1 MKRFSGFFVLAAMI
15 VLMIG
20 CGNTID
26 LQVNKLYS
34 KDTRAD
40 AVKILSKAAPEEAF
54 YPVSEI
60 LKAQD
65 GDLVATAIEIMKAW
79 GPEGISEP
87 LKQLIMETDNNNLA
101 TNGLHALAEVAGT
114 SEEDFFIARLKD
126 ERPMVVVQTLSE
138 LGNIKS
144 VKAVEPLYDFLD
156 LELMRTGTLQMTI
169 NTLTKIGDKKAAPK
183 LEALLYS
190 GVESTTLKINLVKAI
205 SSIDADK
212 GFEIAEKEITASTG
226 DIRYFTA
233 LLNVFSSI
241 KDVRIVPILKDL
253 KQEVGPGLGKKI
265 DAAVIAIEKE

>member
-40 AVKILSKAAPEEAF
+40 AVKILSKAAPEDAF
-54 YPVSEI
+54 YPVAEI

-156 LELMRTGTLQMTI
+156 LELMRTGTLQMAI

-265 DAAVIAIEKE
+265 DAAVIEIEKE

>member
-1 MKRFSGFFVLAAMI
+1 MKRFSGFFVLVAMI

-26 LQVNKLYS
+26 LQINKLYS

-40 AVKILSKAAPEEAF
+40 AVKILSKAAPEDAF
-54 YPVSEI
+54 YPVAEI

-79 GPEGISEP
+79 EPEGISEP

-156 LELMRTGTLQMTI
+156 LELMRTGTLQMAI

-253 KQEVGPGLGKKI
+253 KQDVGPGLGKKI
-265 DAAVIAIEKE
+265 DTAVIAIEKK

>member
-156 LELMRTGTLQMTI
+156 LELMRTGTLQMAI

-253 KQEVGPGLGKKI
+253 KQDVGPGLGKKI
-265 DAAVIAIEKE
+265 DAAVIEIEKE